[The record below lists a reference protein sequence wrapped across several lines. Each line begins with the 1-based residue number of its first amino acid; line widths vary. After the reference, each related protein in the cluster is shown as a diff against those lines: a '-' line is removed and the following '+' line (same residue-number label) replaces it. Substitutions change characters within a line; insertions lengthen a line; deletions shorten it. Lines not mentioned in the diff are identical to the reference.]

1 MTTKTQNCNTKYK
14 TNRQNKTLTDK
25 TEPWQIKT
33 EHQQIKQNT

>member
-25 TEPWQIKT
+25 TEP
-33 EHQQIKQNT
+33 